1 MKQYAKALHYQQ
13 KIDNVLK
20 KLSTSADGNMAA
32 LSMQAG
38 NYEKAVEI
46 QEKAV
51 PQNKSEFILTYQST
65 VELSFNMGEY
75 SKAFESMKNTFQPIH
90 PNFGMYHKNMALLYY
105 DMKQYSK
112 ARQHFEKVLDLIQKL
127 FPSNYVELLVYSSRI
142 CEIYIEMS
150 DSFKAQTTFQQCMR
164 IEQLAAAINMQTY
177 GWEDY
182 IVQ

>member
-1 MKQYAKALHYQQ
+1 MMLFTEMKQYAKALHYQQ

-75 SKAFESMKNTFQPIH
+75 SKAF
-90 PNFGMYHKNMALLYY
+90 
-105 DMKQYSK
+105 
-112 ARQHFEKVLDLIQKL
+112 
-127 FPSNYVELLVYSSRI
+127 NYVELLVYSSRI
-142 CEIYIEMS
+142 CEIYT
-150 DSFKAQTTFQQCMR
+150 D
-164 IEQLAAAINMQTY
+164 LAAVLYFLYFLKNSLLCKHICFMS
-177 GWEDY
+177 
-182 IVQ
+182 